1 MIKKICRIIV
11 LVQILSL
18 TTLRADDPDPHFET
32 KGYLIT
38 KDSWI
43 FSPEKAKDIRNR
55 LIDLDSALKNIESY
69 KNSLQLEKEMQDI
82 QDKKIKLLVDQNDQL
97 SKSLAASQSVNNIER
112 FVWLSLG
119 IVISGIAVYGM
130 SQIHK

>member
-1 MIKKICRIIV
+1 M
-11 LVQILSL
+11 LSL
-18 TTLRADDPDPHFET
+18 TTLHADDTDPHFET
-32 KGYLIT
+32 SGYLVT

-69 KNSLQLEKEMQDI
+69 KSSLQLEKEAQDI